1 LKSFIRCLG
10 RAGCDHEVPLF
21 TPHIAIYPF
30 IPADCPIR
38 TRLLDGPLT
47 GRGADVLSSLQR
59 SEEPAVRHVGTL
71 FESNDWVPLIG
82 ERVTVHPGEVKA
94 NSEPYCTREAQK

>member
-1 LKSFIRCLG
+1 MKSFIMCLG

-30 IPADCPIR
+30 ISADSRIR

-47 GRGADVLSSLQR
+47 GRGADVLTSLQK
-59 SEEPAVRHVGTL
+59 SEGPAVRHVGTL
-71 FESNDWVPLIG
+71 FGRIDWAPLI
-82 ERVTVHPGEVKA
+82 EE
-94 NSEPYCTREAQK
+94 E